1 MCQLLNQLRRTSF
14 GPKGS
19 SRPVAKALLQH
30 TWHRYLAF
38 MPSLNML
45 MSFQHFIAASK
56 FATFLLG
63 LFFVHKRMQPVSN
76 CHNLTFSYVQLTAV
90 PSPQPRTPRTLANL
104 QLEGSAGTV
113 HLHCGEMIKSTTSSK
128 LFLEPLRGQAANLWR
143 GQQLSSAL

>member
-76 CHNLTFSYVQLTAV
+76 CHNLRFPMYNSRPCRAHSPGRRGLWPTF
-90 PSPQPRTPRTLANL
+90 NL
-104 QLEGSAGTV
+104 KAGAGTV